1 MLTLANNTHIVFV
14 SNEEES
20 MPYPYAGWNIMG
32 NLVSVLARRFG
43 EYPHGHPKRTM
54 EALKKLR
61 ETGYLTPEECGDD
74 GHGTNSYWIVEK
86 AIPMV
91 MRAEMREQQLKASD
105 IIGSLR
111 V

>member
-14 SNEEES
+14 SEHKEGEQ
-20 MPYPYAGWNIMG
+20 YPYAGWNNMG
-32 NLVSVLARRFG
+32 NLVSVLAHRFG

-54 EALKKLR
+54 EAIKKLR
-61 ETGYLTPEECGDD
+61 ETGYLTTEECGDD
-74 GHGTNSYWIVEK
+74 THGTNSYWIVEK
-86 AIPMV
+86 AIPMDL
-91 MRAEMREQQLKASD
+91 RGELREQKLDAMD